1 MVVHIYLFHLSN
13 LLKSKRTITKLQ
25 ELSNSMLSLK
35 LKLYHHMK
43 ACWERVFFF
52 WLQKPGKYSECII
65 IETSRYLVK
74 NVCITNEDIVCA
86 HYTKESRTTL

>member
-1 MVVHIYLFHLSN
+1 
-13 LLKSKRTITKLQ
+13 
-25 ELSNSMLSLK
+25 
-35 LKLYHHMK
+35 MK
-43 ACWERVFFF
+43 ACWERVIFF